1 MSTLRVLLLTLALAS
16 PALAQTAPSDGP
28 SVAAG
33 ARDAAAQLVFYLEK
47 TARAGNQ
54 PDFSK
59 APAADIFGRVFDF
72 NALAALP
79 APSPSDLP
87 WLIDWGSAANQ
98 ANKAILF
105 YRITPPVDPIADRA
119 WIERNMA
126 ELEDPLVLADSF
138 IVRIMARE
146 AQSMFLFMDQL
157 TPEQRTPIREQ
168 GLTRAL
174 AGMAGTVYTVLCK
187 LTSGLK
193 PANQRLVGAAIGDTA
208 EVWAKDI
215 LPRDRPLIMQEAAKA
230 QIAVEDAAAKKSIA
244 AFSAAL
250 AAAK

>member
-33 ARDAAAQLVFYLEK
+33 ARDASAQLVFYLQK
-47 TARAGNQ
+47 TAKAGNQ

-59 APAADIFGRVFDF
+59 AHVADLFGGVFDF
-72 NALAALP
+72 EALAALP

-87 WLIDWGSAANQ
+87 WLIDWVSAATQ
-98 ANKAILF
+98 ADKAILF
-105 YRITPPVDPIADRA
+105 YRITQPVDPIADRA
-119 WIERNMA
+119 WIERNMV
-126 ELEDPLVLADSF
+126 ELEDQLVLADSF
-138 IVRIMARE
+138 IVRILARE
-146 AQSMFLFMDQL
+146 AQSIFLFMDHL
-157 TPEQRTPIREQ
+157 APEQRTPIREQ
-168 GLTRAL
+168 GFTGARTA
-174 AGMAGTVYTVLCK
+174 AAATVYTVLCK

-193 PANQRLVGAAIGDTA
+193 PANERVVGAAIGETA

-215 LPRDRPLIMQEAAKA
+215 LPKDRQLIMQQAAKA

-250 AAAK
+250 AAK